1 MTSHRSGL
9 SVNRTDY
16 NDPVR
21 PIWLQL
27 IIARPVYDHML
38 RDRVKW
44 NAKYRQHDYPQE
56 PSAIVRD
63 FYHMAPGRS
72 ALDLAAG
79 AGRNSVFL
87 AEQGFSVDAVDVAD
101 AGLALFAGSHPRLRP
116 ICADLD
122 AFDIPRRRYDLIVN
136 VLYVNRRLFPQIQ
149 DGLKPGGLLLF
160 ESLLETPDRQRPERA
175 LPGLFPAGK
184 RVAARLSQPAGRLLP
199 RGRSSRPRWVQAPGG
214 AGGDTGMR

>member
-1 MTSHRSGL
+1 
-9 SVNRTDY
+9 
-16 NDPVR
+16 
-21 PIWLQL
+21 
-27 IIARPVYDHML
+27 ML

-136 VLYVNRRLFPQIQ
+136 VLYVNRRLFPQIL

-160 ESLLETPDRQRPERA
+160 ESLLETPDRQDQNGHCRDYFLQENELLRA
-175 LPGLFPAGK
+175 FLSLRVVYYREDGPPGQGGSKPL
-184 RVAARLSQPAGRLLP
+184 AALVGIRE
-199 RGRSSRPRWVQAPGG
+199 
-214 AGGDTGMR
+214 